1 MAIIIATIAFLLCW
15 VWIEITLFFTNKNT
29 SELDNR
35 KGISYK
41 KFIWILRIL
50 GVFYRSNGV
59 IWINLLKISFID
71 SSFAGFLLLLANC
84 LPTT

>member
-15 VWIEITLFFTNKNT
+15 IWIEITLYFTNKNAREE
-29 SELDNR
+29 SAV

-50 GVFYRSNGV
+50 IFVLFFGLIIYMYFFENIKFQKAIEY
-59 IWINLLKISFID
+59 
-71 SSFAGFLLLLANC
+71 C
-84 LPTT
+84 LGIIK